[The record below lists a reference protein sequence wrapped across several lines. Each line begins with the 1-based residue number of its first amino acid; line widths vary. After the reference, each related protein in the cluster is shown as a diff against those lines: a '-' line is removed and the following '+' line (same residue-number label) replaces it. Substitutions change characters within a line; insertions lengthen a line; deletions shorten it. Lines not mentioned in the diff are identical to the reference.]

1 MSITRKATGIGAS
14 AGVAVGKAFVLP
26 NLEWDVPDHRIAVE
40 DLAAEF
46 ERLYEG
52 VRHSKQEINLI
63 KQEISGYIGESESNI
78 FDAHLAILDD
88 PVFMNEI
95 QGIIRRHYKAAE
107 VAVKEVMDK
116 FVGMF
121 DLLDDQ
127 YMKER
132 ALDIKDVG
140 NRLLKHLIGSPD
152 VKMPTDNRPFVL
164 VAKEVSPSQLAHLN
178 PSNVLGIVMMAGG
191 STSHAA
197 IMARAMNIPM
207 VVGLEGKLLTPIETG
222 DTLVINGKT
231 GDMYINPPE
240 DTVSSFLRLRE
251 KELEVR
257 ERLFSLADLP
267 AVTRDGVRTHL
278 FVNIAS
284 LKELEGAL
292 SSGAEGVGL
301 FRTEFIYMD
310 RETYPTEE
318 EQFVIYRQ
326 AAQMLGGKP
335 LTIRTLDVGGDKQL
349 DYLELPE
356 EENPVLGLRSI
367 RISLEHQEPFLTQL
381 RAIVR
386 ASAYGKVRVMFPMV
400 SSVEQLQEAKA
411 ILFRAMQELKEEG
424 HPFDERLQV
433 GIMIEVPAAALIADI
448 LAAEVDFFSIG
459 TNDLTQYVLA
469 ADRMNEHIA
478 SLYEPFHPAVLR
490 LIARAVTAAEE
501 AGISVSVCG
510 EMAGDPLALP
520 IWLGLGVRDLS
531 MAGALMLPL
540 KSRVLRA
547 THEESAGLLH
557 QVMSMRS
564 SADIRLALC
573 AYDKSLEENPGSD
586 D

>member
-1 MSITRKATGIGAS
+1 MSSARKVTGIGAS
-14 AGVAVGKAFVLP
+14 AGIAIGKAFVLP
-26 NLEWDVPDHRIAVE
+26 NWEWDLPEHRIDVE

-52 VRHSKQEINLI
+52 IRHSKQEIKQI
-63 KQEISGYIGESESNI
+63 KQEISGYIGESESTI

-95 QGIIRRHYKAAE
+95 QGIIQRQYKAAE
-107 VAVKEVMDK
+107 VAVKEVTDK
-116 FVGMF
+116 FVNMF

-152 VKMPTDNRPFVL
+152 VKLPTDNRPFIL

-178 PSNVLGIVMMAGG
+178 PANVLGIVMMAGG

-197 IMARAMNIPM
+197 IMARAMNIPL
-207 VVGLEGKLLTPIETG
+207 VSGLEGKLVEAVETG
-222 DTLVINGKT
+222 DLLIIDGKA
-231 GDMYINPPE
+231 GDVYVNPDE
-240 DTVSSFLRLRE
+240 DMIARYSSLRE
-251 KELEVR
+251 KQIEAQA
-257 ERLFSLADLP
+257 RLQTLADIP
-267 AVTRDGVRTHL
+267 AVTTDGVRTNL

-284 LKELEGAL
+284 LKELESAL
-292 SSGAEGVGL
+292 AGGAEGVGL

-318 EQFVIYRQ
+318 EQFLIYRQ
-326 AAQMLGGKP
+326 AAQMLDGNP
-335 LTIRTLDVGGDKQL
+335 LTIRTLDVGGDKNL

-367 RISLEHQEPFLTQL
+367 RISLEQPEPFKTQL
-381 RAIVR
+381 RAILR
-386 ASAYGKVRVMFPMV
+386 ASAFGTVRVMFPMI
-400 SSVEQLQEAKA
+400 SSVEQFAAAKSVLA
-411 ILFRAMQELKEEG
+411 QAKDELRAAG
-424 HPFDERLQV
+424 HSFDENIRV
-433 GIMIEVPAAALIADI
+433 GMMVEVPAAAVIADI
-448 LAAEVDFFSIG
+448 LAEEVDFFSIG
-459 TNDLTQYVLA
+459 TNDLIQYVLA

-478 SLYEPFHPAVLR
+478 HLYEPFHPAVIRMLEQIVSCAQR
-490 LIARAVTAAEE
+490 

-540 KSRVLRA
+540 KSRIMLASHAHCVK
-547 THEESAGLLH
+547 LLH
-557 QVMSMRS
+557 TIMKLRS
-564 SADIRLALC
+564 SDAIRDSLS
-573 AYDKSLEENPGSD
+573 AYDRSLDERST
-586 D
+586 

>member
-1 MSITRKATGIGAS
+1 MSIARKATGIGAS
-14 AGVAVGKAFVLP
+14 AGIAVGKAFVLP
-26 NLEWDVPDHRIAVE
+26 SLEWDVPDHRIGVE

-52 VRHSKQEINLI
+52 IRHSKQEIHLI

-140 NRLLKHLIGSPD
+140 NRLLKHLIGSPE
-152 VKMPTDNRPFVL
+152 VKMPADNRPFVL

-178 PSNVLGIVMMAGG
+178 PTNVLGIAMMAGG
-191 STSHAA
+191 GTSHAA

-207 VVGLEGKLLTPIETG
+207 VVGLEGKLPAPVETG

-231 GDMYINPPE
+231 GEVYINPPD
-240 DTVSSFLRLRE
+240 DTVSRHLKLRE
-251 KELEVR
+251 KELEAR

-267 AVTRDGVRTHL
+267 AVTKDGVRTHL

-310 RETYPTEE
+310 RDTYPSEE

-326 AAQMLGGKP
+326 AAQMLAGKP
-335 LTIRTLDVGGDKQL
+335 LTIRTLDVGGDKKL

-367 RISLEHQEPFLTQL
+367 RISLVHQEPFLTQL

-400 SSVEQLQEAKA
+400 SSVEQLHAAKA
-411 ILFRAMQELKEEG
+411 ILSRAMNELREEG
-424 HPFDERLQV
+424 HPFDERLQI
-433 GIMIEVPAAALIADI
+433 GIMIEVPAAALISDL
-448 LAAEVDFFSIG
+448 LAQEVDFFSIG

-478 SLYEPFHPAVLR
+478 SHYEPFHPAVLR
-490 LIARAVTAAEE
+490 LISQAVASARQ
-501 AGISVSVCG
+501 AGVSVSVCG

-520 IWLGLGVRDLS
+520 VWLGLGVRDLS
-531 MAGALMLPL
+531 MAGGLMLPL
-540 KSRVLRA
+540 KNRLLRA
-547 THEESAGLLH
+547 TYEESARLLERI
-557 QVMSMRS
+557 MSMRS
-564 SADIRLALC
+564 AADIRQALG
-573 AYDKSLEENPGSD
+573 AYDKSLEESPED
-586 D
+586 E